1 MFFSLPK
8 NPLALLDFL
17 SVGVLGDF
25 DDDDDAAGSCWGVDG
40 GAGVSVTAL
49 EATPVVTVD

>member
-8 NPLALLDFL
+8 NPLDLLDFL

-25 DDDDDAAGSCWGVDG
+25 DDDDDGTGSCLGVDG
-40 GAGVSVTAL
+40 GAEVSGTAL
-49 EATPVVTVD
+49 EATPVVTVG